1 VKAGCRKI
9 ILSTNIADTSVTIQ
23 DVVVVIDCGRE
34 REVRRN
40 KRTSTSILVTDW
52 CSKAN
57 AKQRAGRAGRVQ
69 PGLCLKLFSSGTAES
84 LKKTSEP
91 ELKRVP
97 LEEVCL
103 SILASGL
110 GKDCY
115 DFLLQAPQPPS
126 DDSILAA
133 LDVLEEV
140 GAITSDRKF
149 LTPLGQHLA
158 KLPVD
163 VRLGKMLVLGSLFQC
178 LDKVLTIAASLSSK
192 SPFSTFLQNAEIAN
206 AKHRQFKDP
215 DSDFATLCNV
225 WEGYSDA
232 RSKSNKAGRSYCQS
246 NFLNPASMHEI
257 ASARRDFFNLLSGI
271 GFVGKG
277 GSSPTVFGSDA
288 WKKSDINHHSNNS
301 TLVHA
306 VVFAGLN
313 PNVARLEESRP
324 GSYTLWNKD
333 QQIHFHR
340 TSVNASKKRFSR
352 DQNWVV
358 FFEKFG
364 TPSRTSVS
372 TTCFVGSMPLLL
384 FGGPLVVK
392 HTDRIVIVN
401 DWMEIEMA
409 AQIGVMLKELR
420 VQVEN
425 LLLRLIVRNDEVN
438 NKNEKHTNSSSEGKA
453 VITSIVDILSHTT
466 STR

>member
-1 VKAGCRKI
+1 MCI
-9 ILSTNIADTSVTIQ
+9 FLL
-23 DVVVVIDCGRE
+23 DVVYLIVFNPTLVIDCGRE

-57 AKQRAGRAGRVQ
+57 SKQRAGRAGRVQ
-69 PGLCLKLFSSGTAES
+69 PGLCLKLFSSQMAES
-84 LKKTSEP
+84 MKKNSEP

-110 GKDCY
+110 GKNCEE
-115 DFLLQAPQPPS
+115 FLQQAPQPPS
-126 DDSILAA
+126 NDSIQAA
-133 LDVLEEV
+133 LHVLEEV
-140 GAITSDRKF
+140 GAITPERKF

-178 LDKVLTIAASLSSK
+178 LDKVLTIAASLSCK
-192 SPFSTFLQNAEIAN
+192 SPFATFMQDAATAA
-206 AKHRQFKDP
+206 AKHKQFMDI
-215 DSDFATLCNV
+215 DSDFVTLCNV
-225 WEGYSDA
+225 WEGYNEA
-232 RSKSNKAGRSYCQS
+232 QSKSNKSGRSYCRS
-246 NFLNPASMHEI
+246 NYLNHASMHEI
-257 ASARRDFFNLLSGI
+257 ASSRRDFYNLLSGI
-271 GFVGKG
+271 GFASTSK
-277 GSSPTVFGSDA
+277 STIKFGSEE
-288 WKKSDINHHSNNS
+288 WLKSEINFNSNNW
-301 TLVHA
+301 TLIHA

-313 PNVARLEESRP
+313 PNVARLEESTP
-324 GSYTLWNKD
+324 GSYSLWSKE

-340 TSVNASKKRFSR
+340 SSVNASKKRFSK

-364 TPSRTSVS
+364 TPHRTSVS
-372 TTCFVGSMPLLL
+372 TTCFVGLMPLLL

-392 HTDRIVIVN
+392 HTDRIVVVDEWI
-401 DWMEIEMA
+401 EIEMA

-420 VQVEN
+420 HQIEN
-425 LLLRLIVRNDEVN
+425 LLLKLILVDGDDEN
-438 NKNEKHTNSSSEGKA
+438 GSKNPKSGGRT
-453 VITSIVDILSHTT
+453 VIKSIVDILSHT
-466 STR
+466 SMR

>member
-1 VKAGCRKI
+1 M
-9 ILSTNIADTSVTIQ
+9 LSCVLISL
-23 DVVVVIDCGRE
+23 VIDCGRE

-40 KRTSTSILVTDW
+40 KRTSTSVLVTDW

-57 AKQRAGRAGRVQ
+57 VKQRAGRAGRVQ
-69 PGLCLKLFSSGTAES
+69 PGLCLKLFSSNTAEA

-110 GKDCY
+110 GKNCE
-115 DFLLQAPQPPS
+115 DFLGQAPQPPS
-126 DDSILAA
+126 NDSVQAA
-133 LDVLEEV
+133 LNVLEEV
-140 GAITSDRKF
+140 GAITSERNF

-192 SPFSTFLQNAEIAN
+192 SPFSTFLQDAATAK
-206 AKHRQFKDP
+206 AKHKQFEDP
-215 DSDFATLCNV
+215 DSDFSTLCNV
-225 WEGYSDA
+225 WEGYNDA
-232 RSKSNKAGRSYCQS
+232 RSKSNKAGRSFCQS
-246 NFLNPASMHEI
+246 NYLNQASMHEI
-257 ASARRDFFNLLSGI
+257 ASARRDFYNLLSGI
-271 GFVGKG
+271 GFVGKSR
-277 GSSPTVFGSDA
+277 SSSSAFGSDT
-288 WKKSDINHHSNNS
+288 WDKSDINRNSNNL

-324 GSYTLWNKD
+324 GSYTLWSKE

-340 TSVNASKKRFSR
+340 TSVNASKKRFSK

-364 TPSRTSVS
+364 TPNRTSVT

-392 HTDRIVIVN
+392 HTDRIVVVN

-409 AQIGVMLKELR
+409 AQIAVMLKELR
-420 VQVEN
+420 QQVEN
-425 LLLRLIVRNDEVN
+425 LLLKLIVVSDDDD
-438 NKNEKHTNSSSEGKA
+438 KKSSSGGKS
-453 VITSIVDILSHTT
+453 VITSIVDILSHT
-466 STR
+466 SAQ

>member
-1 VKAGCRKI
+1 MKP
-9 ILSTNIADTSVTIQ
+9 TN
-23 DVVVVIDCGRE
+23 
-34 REVRRN
+34 
-40 KRTSTSILVTDW
+40 
-52 CSKAN
+52 
-57 AKQRAGRAGRVQ
+57 
-69 PGLCLKLFSSGTAES
+69 
-84 LKKTSEP
+84 EP

-110 GKDCY
+110 GKDCEG
-115 DFLLQAPQPPS
+115 FLRQAPQPPS
-126 DDSILAA
+126 DDSVQAA
-133 LDVLEEV
+133 LNVLEEV
-140 GAITSDRKF
+140 GAITPERKF

-192 SPFSTFLQNAEIAN
+192 SPFSTFFQDAATAK
-206 AKHRQFKDP
+206 AKHKQFQDP

-225 WEGYSDA
+225 WDGFQRA
-232 RSKSNKAGRSYCQS
+232 KAKSTKAGRSFCQS
-246 NFLNPASMHEI
+246 NYLNQASMHEI
-257 ASARRDFFNLLSGI
+257 STARKDFFNLLSGI

-277 GSSPTVFGSDA
+277 SPQHGIGSKE
-288 WKKSDINHHSNNS
+288 WEKSGINRNSNNW

-313 PNVARLEESRP
+313 PNVARLEESSP
-324 GSYTLWNKD
+324 GTFKLWSKE

-340 TSVNASKKRFSR
+340 TSVNASKKRFAK

-358 FFEKFG
+358 YFEKFG
-364 TPSRTSVS
+364 TPHRTSVT
-372 TTCFVGSMPLLL
+372 TTCFVNSMPLLL

-392 HTDRIVIVN
+392 HTDRIVVV
-401 DWMEIEMA
+401 DEWMEIEMA

-420 VQVEN
+420 KEVED
-425 LLLRLIVRNDEVN
+425 LLLKLVVVN
-438 NKNEKHTNSSSEGKA
+438 SDDNNHNNNATNRVASSFGGNA
-453 VITSIVDILSHTT
+453 IINSIVDILSHA
-466 STR
+466 SSSR

>member
-1 VKAGCRKI
+1 M
-9 ILSTNIADTSVTIQ
+9 
-23 DVVVVIDCGRE
+23 
-34 REVRRN
+34 
-40 KRTSTSILVTDW
+40 
-52 CSKAN
+52 
-57 AKQRAGRAGRVQ
+57 
-69 PGLCLKLFSSGTAES
+69 AES
-84 LKKTSEP
+84 FKKTSEP

-110 GKDCY
+110 GKDCE
-115 DFLLQAPQPPS
+115 DFLRQAPQPPS
-126 DDSILAA
+126 DDSVQAA
-133 LDVLEEV
+133 LNVLEEV
-140 GAITSDRKF
+140 GAVTSERKF

-192 SPFSTFLQNAEIAN
+192 SPFSTFLQDAATAK
-206 AKHRQFKDP
+206 AKHKQFEDP

-225 WEGYSDA
+225 WEQYKDA
-232 RSKSNKAGRSYCQS
+232 RSKSIKAGYSYCQS
-246 NFLNPASMHEI
+246 NYLNHASMHEI
-257 ASARRDFFNLLSGI
+257 ASARRDFYNLLSGI

-277 GSSPTVFGSDA
+277 DSFSSFDSDS
-288 WKKSDINHHSNNS
+288 WNKNDINRNSSNW

-313 PNVARLEESRP
+313 PNVARLEESCP
-324 GSYTLWNKD
+324 GSYVLWNRD
-333 QQIHFHR
+333 QQVYFHR
-340 TSVNASKKRFSR
+340 TSVNASKKRFSGH
-352 DQNWVV
+352 QNWVV

-364 TPSRTSVS
+364 TPNRTTIT
-372 TTCFVGSMPLLL
+372 TTCFVGSMSLLL

-420 VQVEN
+420 RQVEN
-425 LLLRLIVRNDEVN
+425 LLLKLIVVNGND
-438 NKNEKHTNSSSEGKA
+438 HTTDGNTQSSSERKA
-453 VITSIVDILSHTT
+453 VISSIVDILSHT
-466 STR
+466 STL